1 MSHACHHDHGPAD
14 TSAHGYRAILWAA
27 LALNG
32 SMFVI
37 EMAAGLEEGSVAL
50 QADAIDFLADTMTF
64 GLTLFVLGRALTWRA
79 SAAIAKAGMMAAF
92 GVWVIA
98 TAIRKALDGG
108 LPSPEVMGVVGLMA
122 LGVNVVCALLFYRHR
137 NGDSNRRS
145 VWLCSRNDA
154 IGNVFVVLAATGVF
168 ATETAWPDIGV
179 GLLMA
184 SLELSSAYQIS
195 RLAFGEFRL
204 ARAA

>member
-1 MSHACHHDHGPAD
+1 
-14 TSAHGYRAILWAA
+14 
-27 LALNG
+27 
-32 SMFVI
+32 MFVI

-79 SAAIAKAGMMAAF
+79 SAGIAKAGMMAAF